1 MGAHSSE
8 SEGGRGGAFLNMI
21 ELELPYPPS
30 ANRYWRNVR
39 GMVMISKE
47 GRQYRQDVVNIIKAH
62 KVEPIAGAVAVKL
75 ISYAKDWRRRDV
87 DNLNKA
93 ALDAVSKSGIWED
106 DSFICALI
114 CEKRKDEDGLGR
126 VILQIKQVDG
136 AIVKKSGAW
145 LK

>member
-1 MGAHSSE
+1 
-8 SEGGRGGAFLNMI
+8 MI

-62 KVEPIAGAVAVKL
+62 KVEQINGAIAVKV
-75 ISYAKDWRRRDV
+75 IAFMPDFRIRDI
-87 DNLNKA
+87 DNICKCL
-93 ALDAVSKSGIWED
+93 LDSVSKAGLWED

-114 CEKRKDEDGLGR
+114 LEKRKDEDGLGR
-126 VILQIKQVDG
+126 ILLQVKPVDK
-136 AIVKKSGAW
+136 AIVKQAGAW